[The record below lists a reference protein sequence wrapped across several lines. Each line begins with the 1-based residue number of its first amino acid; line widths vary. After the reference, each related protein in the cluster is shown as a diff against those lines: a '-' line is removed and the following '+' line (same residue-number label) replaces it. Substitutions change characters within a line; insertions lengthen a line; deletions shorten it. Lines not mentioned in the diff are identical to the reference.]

1 MSSAPYVSSGSLTF
15 QNGQFLLDGKPFRI
29 FSGAMHY
36 FRVPPEYWKDR
47 LLKMKACGLNTVE
60 TYVAWNLHEEYPTEF
75 NFSGFLD
82 VRKFIQLAHE
92 VGLYV
97 IFRPGPYICAE
108 WDFGGLPS
116 WLLRDP
122 QMKVRSNYPPYQ
134 EAADRFFAEL
144 LPKIV
149 DLQHLNGGP
158 IIAVQVEN
166 EFGSYSN
173 EVQHLLFI
181 KQLLLKYGIKEL
193 LLTSENI
200 FGMERAPFYQHAL
213 PTANFPNMEDGQ
225 KLFDMIR
232 KWSPDFPL
240 MVTEFWT
247 GWFDHWGNE
256 EHKGLSLPLFEECF
270 RGILNAGASFNMYM
284 FHGGT
289 NFGFMSGANWFKG
302 STYKPDVT
310 SYDYDAP
317 LSEAGDVTPK
327 YNKAREIIIELGL
340 KSQGIDCLPDP
351 PPNTVKASYGEIEV
365 NEWLP
370 LDDVL
375 LLLGAKQELT
385 QLQPMEE
392 LTYYKGYG
400 QNFGYTIYQI
410 NAPNLSNLEFVSKP
424 EDRAQVLYNGQE
436 VALFN
441 WLSGNKEVKIPT
453 EKDGK
458 GCLQI
463 ITENH
468 GRINY
473 TEFGSNLL
481 NEQRKGLNGGVRTN
495 GEENQCKWDVY
506 SLDFNESFVKRL
518 SDATWK
524 KSSNQTSSV
533 PSLFRG
539 VLHLKDQPNDT
550 FLSMK
555 GWGKGV
561 AFINGFN
568 LGRYWEIGPQ
578 CTLFVPAPL
587 LKQGNNEIMVF
598 EQHKFYNSCQFQ
610 DTPLLS

>member
-15 QNGQFLLDGKPFRI
+15 QNSQFLLDGKPFRI

-181 KQLLLKYGIKEL
+181 KQMRYRLQTFQIWKTVKI
-193 LLTSENI
+193 
-200 FGMERAPFYQHAL
+200 
-213 PTANFPNMEDGQ
+213 
-225 KLFDMIR
+225 
-232 KWSPDFPL
+232 
-240 MVTEFWT
+240 
-247 GWFDHWGNE
+247 
-256 EHKGLSLPLFEECF
+256 FEECF

-340 KSQGIDCLPDP
+340 KSQG
-351 PPNTVKASYGEIEV
+351 EIEV

-375 LLLGAKQELT
+375 LLLG
-385 QLQPMEE
+385 
-392 LTYYKGYG
+392 
-400 QNFGYTIYQI
+400 
-410 NAPNLSNLEFVSKP
+410 
-424 EDRAQVLYNGQE
+424 VLYNGQE

-453 EKDGK
+453 EKDNER
-458 GCLQI
+458 I
-463 ITENH
+463 IRDIEHCFSRERFRFKTEKLKRLEVMLKTLYSSRTPYILH
-468 GRINY
+468 KMDFFLCYLIAAR
-473 TEFGSNLL
+473 
-481 NEQRKGLNGGVRTN
+481 LNGGVRTN

-578 CTLFVPAPL
+578 RTLFVPAPL